1 MFVEVKLQ
9 GCPVF
14 VQYNGVLRFREVWK
28 VVSSCLSSGLM
39 FGMCTTSLSKLVL
52 AEMCVLFQNARF
64 LLT

>member
-28 VVSSCLSSGLM
+28 VVSLCLSSVM
-39 FGMCTTSLSKLVL
+39 IFGMCTTSLSKLVL
-52 AEMCVLFQNARF
+52 AEM
-64 LLT
+64 